1 MATTRKSEST
11 ASKSRNGQKNGQTRM
26 FQSRHDLEE
35 EVRQQM
41 VELCNRQL
49 ADTFD
54 LYSQNKQAHWNVK
67 GRDFFQLH
75 ELFDRLAEEV
85 LPFVDMIAERA
96 TALGGQA
103 TGTAKMAAASSRLT
117 DLPLE
122 TVEGM
127 PVVEAMAG
135 CYAVICQNTREA
147 IEEAEQAGDMDTAD
161 LFTEISRELD
171 KHLYFLESHLQGAE
185 R

>member
-1 MATTRKSEST
+1 MATTRKSEAT
-11 ASKSRNGQKNGQTRM
+11 KSRNGQTDGQTRM
-26 FQSRHDLEE
+26 FQTRHDLEE
-35 EVRQQM
+35 EVRRQM

-75 ELFDRLAEEV
+75 ELFDTLAEQI
-85 LPFVDMIAERA
+85 LPLVDVIAERA

-103 TGTAKMAAASSRLT
+103 TGTARMAAASSRLS

-122 TVEGM
+122 IVDGM
-127 PVVEAMAG
+127 QVVEAMAG
-135 CYAVICQNTREA
+135 CYAIIAETTRQA
-147 IEEAEQAGDMDTAD
+147 IEEAEQAGDQDTMDI
-161 LFTEISRELD
+161 FVEVSRELD

>member
-1 MATTRKSEST
+1 MATQRKSGQT
-11 ASKSRNGQKNGQTRM
+11 ATRSRNGQVGQPRM

-85 LPFVDMIAERA
+85 LPFVDMIAERT

-103 TGTAKMAAASSRLT
+103 TGTAKMAAQSSRLT

-127 PVVEAMAG
+127 QVVEAMAG
-135 CYAVICQNTREA
+135 CYAVIAQSTREA
-147 IEEAEQAGDMDTAD
+147 IDAAEEAGDMDTAD
-161 LFTEISRELD
+161 LFTEVSRELD

>member
-1 MATTRKSEST
+1 MATTRKSEAT
-11 ASKSRNGQKNGQTRM
+11 RSRNGQDAGQPRT
-26 FQSRHDLEE
+26 FQTRHDLEE
-35 EVRQQM
+35 EVRGQM
-41 VELCNRQL
+41 IELLNRQL

-54 LYSQNKQAHWNVK
+54 LYTQNKQAHWNVK

-85 LPFVDMIAERA
+85 LPFVDMIAERV

-103 TGTAKMAAASSRLT
+103 TGTAKMAAAASRLS
-117 DLPLE
+117 DLPLD

-127 PVVEAMAG
+127 QVVEYVAG
-135 CYAVICQNTREA
+135 CYANVAQSTREGIDQA
-147 IEEAEQAGDMDTAD
+147 DEAGDQDTAD
-161 LFTEISRELD
+161 LLTEVSRELD

>member
-1 MATTRKSEST
+1 M
-11 ASKSRNGQKNGQTRM
+11 GQARLFQT
-26 FQSRHDLEE
+26 RHDLKE

-41 VELCNRQL
+41 IELCNRQL

-75 ELFDRLAEEV
+75 ELFDTLAEEV
-85 LPFVDMIAERA
+85 LPFVDLIAERV

-103 TGTAKMAAASSRLT
+103 LGTARMAAGSSRLT
-117 DLPLE
+117 DLPLD

-127 PVVEAMAG
+127 AVVEAMAG
-135 CYAVICQNTREA
+135 CYANIAASTRQA

-161 LFTEISRELD
+161 LFTEVSRELD

>member
-1 MATTRKSEST
+1 MATTRKSEGT
-11 ASKSRNGQKNGQTRM
+11 ATRSRNGQSEGKARM

-75 ELFDRLAEEV
+75 ELFDTLAEEV

-103 TGTAKMAAASSRLT
+103 TGTAKMAAAASRLT
-117 DLPLE
+117 DLPLD

-127 PVVEAMAG
+127 QVVEAMAG
-135 CYAVICQNTREA
+135 CYANIAQSTREA

-171 KHLYFLESHLQGAE
+171 KHLYFLESHLQGVE
-185 R
+185 K

>member
-1 MATTRKSEST
+1 MATTRKSEAT
-11 ASKSRNGQKNGQTRM
+11 ATRSRNGKNNAQTRM

-103 TGTAKMAAASSRLT
+103 TGTAKMAASASRLT
-117 DLPLE
+117 DLPLD
-122 TVEGM
+122 TVDGM
-127 PVVEAMAG
+127 RVVEAMAG
-135 CYAVICQNTREA
+135 CYATIARNTREA
-147 IEEAEQAGDMDTAD
+147 IDEAEQADDMDTAD